1 MARVVYILDVKNE
14 WYEPGSGVEN
24 NRNSL
29 AYRIFE
35 SEDVAKGYMEKVIAS
50 AMSGDGEL
58 EPTVTE
64 KRDKKGMLS
73 IEVEFRC
80 GKDIIAGTETYT
92 TISLSRRTA
101 QDDVPE
107 DPFEDIMNEIYVG

>member
-14 WYEPGSGVEN
+14 WYEPGSDVQN

-35 SEDVAKGYMEKVIAS
+35 SEDVARGYMDKVIAS
-50 AMSGDGEL
+50 AMDGDSEL
-58 EPTVTE
+58 EPIVTE
-64 KRDKKGMLS
+64 KHDKKGMLS

-92 TISLSRRTA
+92 TITLSRRTV

-107 DPFEDIMNEIYVG
+107 EPFGDIMNEIYIG

>member
-14 WYEPGSGVEN
+14 WYEPGSDVKN

-50 AMSGDGEL
+50 AMSGDSEL

-64 KRDKKGMLS
+64 KRDKKGMRS